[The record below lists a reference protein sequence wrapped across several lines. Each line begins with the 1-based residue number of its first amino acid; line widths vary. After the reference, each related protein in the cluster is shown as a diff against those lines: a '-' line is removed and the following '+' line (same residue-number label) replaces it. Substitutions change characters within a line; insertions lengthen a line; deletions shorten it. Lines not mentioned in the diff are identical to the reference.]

1 MGDEMALGYALGQ
14 DSNSNSGG
22 GNGGWGDGNWILGL
36 AALGLIFGGGF
47 GFGGGLGGGG
57 GASMLNGMVTRADL
71 ADSFNF
77 NNLDSAVR
85 GVQQGLCDGFYAMN
99 TGIMSGFA
107 GVNNAICDL
116 GYSIQQ
122 NANASNI
129 ALMQGFNGVQAGQ
142 NAIANQIAN
151 CCCETQRLIERGF
164 CDVGYAMATNTNNII
179 QSQHNDADR
188 VIAKLDQMEATRQA
202 EKIAALRDENQ
213 NLRFAASQAQQNGV
227 IRAAIDASTAEIL
240 RRSGHECPSAAY
252 LVQPPTPVN
261 FPVNGCGTVQFGGN
275 GYGCGNGCGCGGCC
289 A

>member
-1 MGDEMALGYALGQ
+1 MSDELALGYAMGQ
-14 DSNSNSGG
+14 DSNSNCCN
-22 GNGGWGDGNWILGL
+22 NGGMFGSYNGILEL
-36 AALGLIFGGGF
+36 AALGLIFGGFGGGF
-47 GFGGGLGGGG
+47 GFGGFGGGG
-57 GASMLNGMVTRADL
+57 GALNGVVTRAEL

-99 TGIMSGFA
+99 TGITSGFA

-116 GYSIQQ
+116 GYTIQQ
-122 NANASNI
+122 GINGTNI

-142 NAIANQIAN
+142 NALANQLAS
-151 CCCETQRLIERGF
+151 CCCETQRQIERGF
-164 CDVGYAMATNTNNII
+164 CDTNYAFATNTNAII
-179 QSQHNDADR
+179 QNQHNDTDR

-202 EKIAALRDENQ
+202 EKIASLQLENQ
-213 NLRFAASQAQQNGV
+213 SLKFSASQAQQNGV

-252 LVQPPTPVN
+252 LVQPPIPVN

-275 GYGCGNGCGCGGCC
+275 FGCNSGCGGCC
-289 A
+289 